1 MFIVTF
7 LNLNYKFNIAVSGTQ
22 HGTQQGTQHG
32 TQQKSRITN
41 IFDK

>member
-22 HGTQQGTQHG
+22 HGTQQGTQ
-32 TQQKSRITN
+32 QKSRITN